1 MPRFSQIPL
10 PVGQTRL
17 FSSVVMALGSGFFI
31 FLASTNLDLF
41 TLTRQI
47 YLLFAIVAGAL
58 LGVLETRLVTQKL
71 AENTDVFVWQIV
83 PVGIALYGLP
93 FLLVAAFFGDS
104 EYLPFAVYTFFPFL
118 TATAA
123 ASGWYFR
130 KFENENNV
138 HVFASYFGFEYWIQ
152 PHPDNSELFSY
163 FLRDVASKDQHDF
176 WKQMGSS
183 SWGYIGYAKIF
194 MEILEKKPEFDSP
207 TRKDLLKILKTMNK
221 YRYIVLSCLALFL
234 VSVLVIV
241 IFTFGTAFGYI
252 NLNFNIVDVIGP
264 ASGIIFFSF
273 VIGVFVLMKSF
284 QRTMSKLLA
293 NIDTS
298 KLPLST

>member
-1 MPRFSQIPL
+1 MRFSQIPL

-17 FSSVVMALGSGFFI
+17 VGSIVLG
-31 FLASTNLDLF
+31 LASGLFVYLATTNLGWF
-41 TLTRQI
+41 TFPRQI
-47 YLLFAIVAGAL
+47 YLMFGIVAGAL
-58 LGVLETRLVTQKL
+58 LGVLETKLVTSKL
-71 AENTDVFVWQIV
+71 AKNTDVFVWQIT

-93 FLLVAAFFGDS
+93 FLLVAAVFGDS

-130 KFENENNV
+130 KFEKENKVN
-138 HVFASYFGFEYWIQ
+138 VFASYFGFEYWKQ
-152 PHPDNSELFSY
+152 PRPDYSDLFSC
-163 FLRDVASKDQHDF
+163 FLRGVGSKDQHNF

-194 MEILEKKPEFDSP
+194 MDILETKLEIDSS
-207 TRKDLLKILKTMNK
+207 TRQDLLKILKTMNK
-221 YRYIVLSCLALFL
+221 YRYIGLGVLAFL
-234 VSVLVIV
+234 LISMSIIMILI
-241 IFTFGTAFGYI
+241 FGTAFGHF
-252 NLNFNIVDVIGP
+252 NFDFNIANVVGP
-264 ASGIIFFSF
+264 SAGIIIFSAF
-273 VIGVFVLMKSF
+273 IGVFVLMRSF

-298 KLPLST
+298 KLELST

>member
-10 PVGQTRL
+10 PLGQTRL

-47 YLLFAIVAGAL
+47 YLMFAIVAGAL

-71 AENTDVFVWQIV
+71 AKNTDAFVWQIA
-83 PVGIALYGLP
+83 PVGLALYGLP

-130 KFENENNV
+130 KFEKENNF
-138 HVFASYFGFEYWIQ
+138 HIFASYFGFEYWTQ
-152 PHPDNSELFSY
+152 PRPDYSDLFSY
-163 FLRDVASKDQHDF
+163 FLRDVASKDQHNF
-176 WKQMGSS
+176 WGKMGSS
-183 SWGYIGYAKIF
+183 WSYIGYAKIF

-221 YRYIVLSCLALFL
+221 YRYIGL
-234 VSVLVIV
+234 SVLAFFLISMSIIIIL
-241 IFTFGTAFGYI
+241 IFVAAFGYI
-252 NLNFNIVDVIGP
+252 HFDFNIANVVGP
-264 ASGIIFFSF
+264 GAGIIIFSVF
-273 VIGVFVLMKSF
+273 IGVFVLMKSF
-284 QRTMSKLLA
+284 QKTMSKLLA
-293 NIDTS
+293 KIDTS
-298 KLPLST
+298 KLELST

>member
-17 FSSVVMALGSGFFI
+17 FGSVVMALGSGFFI
-31 FLASTNLDLF
+31 FLASTNLGLF
-41 TLTRQI
+41 TLARQI
-47 YLLFAIVAGAL
+47 YLMFGIVAGAL

-71 AENTDVFVWQIV
+71 AKNTDVFVWQIV
-83 PVGIALYGLP
+83 PVGIALFGLP

-104 EYLPFAVYTFFPFL
+104 EYLPFAVYTYFPL
-118 TATAA
+118 ITATAA

-130 KFENENNV
+130 KFEKENKV
-138 HVFASYFGFEYWIQ
+138 HVFASYFGFEYWTQ
-152 PHPDNSELFSY
+152 PSPDISDLFSY
-163 FLRDVASKDQHDF
+163 FLRDVASKDQHNF
-176 WKQMGSS
+176 WGQMGS

-194 MEILEKKPEFDSP
+194 MGILKEKPDFDSP
-207 TRKDLLKILKTMNK
+207 TRKDLLKILKTMNN
-221 YRYIVLSCLALFL
+221 YRYLVLSCLALFL
-234 VSVLVIV
+234 VSALVIV
-241 IFTFGTAFGYI
+241 IFIFGTAFGFI

-298 KLPLST
+298 TLEIST